1 MKHFKTEDY
10 LNICLSLSAEKD
22 REKLLSDILD
32 RTMDLNN
39 CDAGT
44 LYLIG
49 ENGLTF
55 CRMVTKSMGIRQG
68 GHADPI
74 TLPPV
79 PLEEKYISS
88 WSVMH
93 REIVYVDS
101 VRNDIRFDF
110 SGPKRYDEMTG
121 YFTGTMCVIPL
132 QDEKGQPI
140 GVIQLINAMDEKG
153 DIIAFD
159 KTTAL
164 MTKAMASLAAICLTN
179 MQYAGQIEDLMHSLV
194 GAMSVAI
201 DERTPYNANHTRNM
215 VRYSENFLRW
225 LSESGNP
232 LAFDQ
237 DKHDAFIMA
246 VWLHDVGKLVVPL
259 EVMDK
264 PDRLGTKLNPL
275 LTRFKII
282 RLLTEIEFLSGRINE
297 TRKAERY
304 KDLDEAEKFILKINT
319 AGFLPD
325 DQIAKVKELAAK
337 TYLDEDGIRKN
348 WLTDEETEA
357 LSIKKGTLT
366 DRERGIMQSHASATE
381 KILSGVHFPKQYADT
396 PVWAANHHEFLDG
409 TGYPRGLEAK
419 DIPFEVRLLT
429 IIDIFDALTAEDRP
443 YKPPMPYE
451 KALGIL
457 DNMADDGQL
466 DKVILELFEESRAW
480 EINRK

>member
-121 YFTGTMCVIPL
+121 YFTGTMCVVPL

-337 TYLDEDGIRKN
+337 TYLDEDGIRRN

-457 DNMADDGQL
+457 ANMADDGQL

>member
-396 PVWAANHHEFLDG
+396 PIWAANHHEFLDG

-457 DNMADDGQL
+457 ANMADDGQL

>member
-121 YFTGTMCVIPL
+121 YFTGTMCVVPL

-215 VRYSENFLRW
+215 VRYSENFLKW

-264 PDRLGTKLNPL
+264 PDRLGTKLNAL
-275 LTRFKII
+275 ITRFKII

-297 TRKAERY
+297 TRKTERY
-304 KDLDEAEKFILKINT
+304 KDLEEAEKFILRINT

-325 DQIAKVKELAAK
+325 DQIAKVKEIAEK
-337 TYLDEDGIRKN
+337 TYLDEDGIRRN

-451 KALGIL
+451 KALRVL
-457 DNMADDGQL
+457 DDMADDGQL